1 MLQETLHNSSLFV
14 TPPISACGHKG
25 IPPSYPKPTDH
36 EPPRVMQS
44 QRHPWAHWVAVS
56 LAFGCTAGAWA
67 APATAV
73 ASEPA
78 QVIVKFKEQ
87 ARVLRPQVLAF
98 QRPQAQATALGER
111 AGLKLKGGSEVADR
125 THVVTALGMS
135 SQALADQLTLDANV
149 EYAVPNQRRHAHA
162 IPNDPRY
169 ANDFT
174 GDKGP
179 TSGQWYLRAPQ
190 GDVQSAINAQAAW
203 DLTQNNTSVVVAVL
217 DTGIRFD
224 HPELKPV
231 AQGGNVLP
239 GYDMVTDTGIANDDN
254 ERDSDAQDPGDWVSE
269 QDISPGGSLEGKG
282 CLLENSTWH
291 GTQTAALVGAL
302 ANNGIGMTGV
312 GRNVQVLPVRVLGK
326 CGGMDSDIIAGMRWA
341 AGLKVEGVPDNPNPA
356 RIINLSLGGA
366 GVCTKPYIEV
376 LQEIAAAGG
385 LVVISAGNDAGGEVT
400 APANCPGALAVAGL
414 QHTGAKVG
422 FSDLGPEVAISAP
435 AGNCVNISGGP
446 CVYPILTATNAGKT
460 TPILDDD
467 SYTDSENYS
476 AGTSF
481 SAPLVAGTAA
491 LMLSVK
497 PDLTPAQLR
506 QLLMTS
512 AKPFPTTGALSDV
525 PSAQVKKCT
534 PAQTNF
540 SGGITPQLQCYCTT
554 ETCGAGMLDAAA
566 AMRAVLSIDPSNQP
580 SSASSPAISKGF
592 ATGGGAVGGAW
603 LLGLFAGTVVLVML
617 RWQSKLKVSRRP

>member
-14 TPPISACGHKG
+14 IPRIPTRGHKRG
-25 IPPSYPKPTDH
+25 PASYPKPMGH
-36 EPPRVMQS
+36 EPQRVMQS
-44 QRHPWAHWVAVS
+44 PRHSWAYCAAIA
-56 LAFGCTAGAWA
+56 LALCFTAAAHA
-67 APATAV
+67 APIAPTP
-73 ASEPA
+73 EPA
-78 QVIVKFKEQ
+78 QVIIKLKDQ
-87 ARVLRPQVLAF
+87 AQVSRPQVLSA
-98 QRPQAQATALGER
+98 QRTQAQAVALGQR
-111 AGLKLKGGSEVADR
+111 ARLNLKGGSEVADR
-125 THVVTALGMS
+125 THVITSLGMS
-135 SQALADQLTLDANV
+135 SQALADQLALDPNV

-169 ANDFT
+169 ANGFT

-179 TSGQWYLRAPQ
+179 ASGQWYLRAPQ
-190 GDVQSAINAQAAW
+190 DDVQSAINAQAAW
-203 DLTQNNTSVVVAVL
+203 DLLQNNTSVVVAVL

-224 HPELKPV
+224 HPELTPL

-239 GYDMVTDTGIANDDN
+239 GYDMVTDVAIANDGN
-254 ERDSDAQDPGDWVSE
+254 ERDADAQDPGDWVSA
-269 QDISPGGSLEGKG
+269 QDLSPGGSLEGKG
-282 CLLENSTWH
+282 CTLESSTWH

-302 ANNGIGMTGV
+302 ANNGIGMAGV

-366 GVCTKPYIEV
+366 GACSKPYIEA
-376 LQEIAAAGG
+376 LQEIAAVGG

-446 CVYPILTATNAGKT
+446 CQYPILTATNAGKT
-460 TPILDDD
+460 TPIADDA

-481 SAPLVAGTAA
+481 SAPLVSGTAA
-491 LMLSVK
+491 LMLSVR

-506 QLLMTS
+506 QLLMSS

-525 PSAQVKKCT
+525 PSAQVKQCT
-534 PAQTNF
+534 PVQANP
-540 SGGITPQLQCYCTT
+540 SGAVTPQLQCYCTT
-554 ETCGAGMLDAAA
+554 ETCGAGMLDAGA
-566 AMRAVLSIDPSNQP
+566 AMRAVLSIDPSASP
-580 SSASSPAISKGF
+580 PTASSPIASKGL

-603 LLGLFAGTVVLVML
+603 LLGLFAGTAVLVIL
-617 RWQSKLKVSRRP
+617 RLQRSFRASGKH